1 MRIEVGTQD
10 NESVY
15 GMVRGRAYVRYSDH
29 KQDDGFSVEYQK
41 TEIEDYCARQGID
54 IMHYH
59 IDQAQTATKTAG
71 REEFFNLIS
80 AVKDGAVDVIV
91 VYKLNRMFRNSYES
105 QKYRKLFRKHGVK
118 LMSVT
123 QYIDEDSAS
132 GRLTT
137 NILSDV
143 DQYSSENT
151 ADHVKAAMREMARQG
166 YFTGGTVPYGY
177 TLEIEKH
184 GEKIR
189 KKFVEDAEEAKI
201 VRDIFEF
208 YGDGHS
214 LRHIQEYLQEK
225 GVKTRRGK
233 DFSINTLSRMLG
245 NDFYIGTL
253 RYSTQGYDDIV
264 LENAVPAIV
273 PPHLWHNVAE
283 RKAADKMAATPRK
296 HKELYSLTGK
306 IFCALCG
313 SHFFGMKSG
322 SQQRNIYFEYKYYI
336 CRNRKSYR
344 TCNCRKVRKE
354 KLEDLILSEIKRR
367 VLNEHDMER
376 IAHEIISMYEDS
388 PNDIANEIKR
398 LAKEKKALEENLDEL
413 IVMRMNKEIS
423 PAAMAKKS
431 AEIEPEIEALT
442 KRIFAM
448 TEQQRHAVTYESV
461 RAYLDELLEYSSSQ
475 NDEVLKLLFDNLV
488 ERIIISDDS
497 VDIYLN
503 VHPRADFAYK
513 KASGHP
519 RVRLY
524 ANVIEQ

>member
-1 MRIEVGTQD
+1 MKIETG
-10 NESVY
+10 NENTIHGLY
-15 GMVRGRAYVRYSDH
+15 RGRAYIRYSDH

-41 TEIEDYCARQGID
+41 TEIEDYCARNSID
-54 IMHYH
+54 LMHLH

-123 QYIDEDSAS
+123 QLIDEDSAS

-177 TLEIEKH
+177 TLEIIKN

-189 KKFVEDAEEAKI
+189 KKYVEDPEEAQI

-214 LRHIQEYLQEK
+214 LRHIQEYLKEK

-233 DFSINTLSRMLG
+233 DFGITTLARMLG

-264 LENAVPAIV
+264 MENAVPAIV

-283 RKAADKMAATPRK
+283 RKEMQKPIRPRK
-296 HKELYSLTGK
+296 HKELYGLTGK
-306 IFCALCG
+306 IDCALCG
-313 SHFFGMKSG
+313 EHFFGVKSG
-322 SQQRNIYFEYKYYI
+322 SVHRGIKYEYKYYI
-336 CRNRKSYR
+336 CAGRNIYR
-344 TCNCRKVRKE
+344 NCDCRKIRKDQ
-354 KLEDLILSEIKRR
+354 LENLILSEIKNK

-376 IAHEIISMYEDS
+376 IAREVVSMYKDS
-388 PNDIANEIKR
+388 PSDIDAEIKR
-398 LAKEKKALEENLDEL
+398 LAKQKKEIEAALDTLME
-413 IVMRMNKEIS
+413 MRINGEIS
-423 PAAMAKKS
+423 PAL
-431 AEIEPEIEALT
+431 LT
-442 KRIFAM
+442 KKGAEKEEELQVINKRLFAM

-461 RAYLDELLEYSSSQ
+461 RAYLQQLLEYSTSD
-475 NDEVLKLLFDNLV
+475 NDEVLKLLFDNVV
-488 ERIIISDDS
+488 EKVLISSDS
-497 VDIYLN
+497 VDIFLRVYA
-503 VHPRADFAYK
+503 RQDFAYK
-513 KASGHP
+513 QASGHP
-519 RVRLY
+519 LVSLY
-524 ANVIEQ
+524 SSIER

>member
-1 MRIEVGTQD
+1 MKIETGDKNTIHGL
-10 NESVY
+10 Y
-15 GMVRGRAYVRYSDH
+15 RGRAYIRYSDH

-41 TEIEDYCARQGID
+41 AEIEEYCARNGVD
-54 IMHYH
+54 LMHLH

-91 VYKLNRMFRNSYES
+91 VYKLNRIFRNSYES

-118 LMSVT
+118 IMSVT

-177 TLEIEKH
+177 TLEIHKN

-189 KKFVEDAEEAKI
+189 KKYIADEKEAQI

-225 GVKTRRGK
+225 GIKTRRGK

-264 LENAVPAIV
+264 MENAVPAIV
-273 PPHLWHNVAE
+273 PPHLWHSVAE
-283 RKAADKMAATPRK
+283 RKAADKKTEPRK
-296 HKELYSLTGK
+296 HKELYALTGK
-306 IFCALCG
+306 IECALCG
-313 SHFFGMKSG
+313 SHFFGMRSG
-322 SQQRNIYFEYKYYI
+322 SMQRNKYFEYKYYI
-336 CRNRKSYR
+336 CSTRKSYR

-354 KLEDLILSEIKRR
+354 KLEDLILKEIKKN

-376 IAHEIISMYEDS
+376 IAREIVSVYKDS
-388 PNDIANEIKR
+388 PTDIDAEIKR
-398 LAKEKKALEENLDEL
+398 LTKLKRELESALDTLVE
-413 IVMRMNKEIS
+413 MRINGEIS
-423 PAAMAKKS
+423 PALLTKKS
-431 AEIEPEIEALT
+431 AEKEEELQTIN
-442 KRIFAM
+442 KRLFAM
-448 TEQQRHAVTYESV
+448 TEQQRHAVTYENV
-461 RAYLDELLEYSSSQ
+461 RAYLDQLLEYSSSD
-475 NDEVLKLLFDNLV
+475 NGDVLKLLFDNLV
-488 ERIIISDDS
+488 ERVVISDES
-497 VDIYLN
+497 IDIFLN
-503 VHPRADFAYK
+503 VYARQDFAYK
-513 KASGHP
+513 HASGHP
-519 RVRLY
+519 KVELY
-524 ANVIEQ
+524 ATAREV